1 MCSSQ
6 YICEGGLNV
15 LLHILGLVTNLQWF
29 SISLRVT
36 YKLFKDPAQ
45 SSPYLNSCLMEG
57 RKQMKNRGLILS
69 VENKGRDVFPLPN
82 LRTFTLET
90 L

>member
-1 MCSSQ
+1 MLCSSQ

-36 YKLFKDPAQ
+36 CRLFKDPAQ
-45 SSPYLNSCLMEG
+45 SSPYLIHASWKG
-57 RKQMKNRGLILS
+57 
-69 VENKGRDVFPLPN
+69 ENK
-82 LRTFTLET
+82 
-90 L
+90 